1 MHKIALIT
9 GGSKGIG
16 KALAEEFAKNGYSL
30 ILVAR
35 DLSLLQSVRDE
46 LQTKYKVE
54 IKVLSADL
62 EKPEAIDLIFDTYKD
77 ELSNIDVLINNAGFG
92 IAEKFADVSDKE
104 IDGMLK
110 VNMVTLTNLTHRIL
124 PIMLAK
130 KSGKILNV
138 ASTAAFTPGPYY
150 SIYYATKAY
159 VLSFSVSLAEECK
172 QDGVT
177 VSVLCPGAT
186 DSEFHQ
192 RAHAAQKNIKLL
204 KFMKK
209 TTVEAV
215 ARDGYNGL
223 MNNKRIIIT
232 GLMNKVSVW
241 MMNLTPLVLRAKVTG
256 WINRP

>member
-1 MHKIALIT
+1 MDKVVLIT

-16 KALAEEFAKNGYSL
+16 KALAEEFAKHGYSL

-35 DLSLLQSVRDE
+35 DSKALQTIQDE
-46 LQTKYKVE
+46 LKTKYSVAVKT
-54 IKVLSADL
+54 LSADL
-62 EKPEAIDLIFDTYKD
+62 EKAETIDLILDTFKED
-77 ELSNIDVLINNAGFG
+77 LANIEVLVNNAGFG
-92 IAEKFADVSDKE
+92 IAEKFSDVSDKE

-124 PIMLAK
+124 PIMLSK

-159 VLSFSVSLAEECK
+159 VVSFSVSLAEECK
-172 QDGVT
+172 ADGVD

-186 DSEFHQ
+186 KSDFHQ

-204 KFMKK
+204 KLMKVHD
-209 TTVEAV
+209 VEKV
-215 ARDGYNGL
+215 AKDGYKGL
-223 MNNKRIIIT
+223 MNNKRIIVP
-232 GLMNKVSVW
+232 GLMNKLSVLI
-241 MMNLTPLVLRAKVTG
+241 MNLSPMGVKAKVTG
-256 WINRP
+256 WLNRS